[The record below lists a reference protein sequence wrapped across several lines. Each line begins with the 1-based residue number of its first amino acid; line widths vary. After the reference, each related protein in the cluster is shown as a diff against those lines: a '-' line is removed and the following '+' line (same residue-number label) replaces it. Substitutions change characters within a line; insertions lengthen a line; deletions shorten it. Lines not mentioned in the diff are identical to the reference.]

1 MLVSKVRIT
10 QVNCY
15 WMPLRCEIGDKL
27 YLTNSYQT
35 SVRELMEKIH
45 DNSYRKVLIFG
56 QWGRVGAGV
65 AQVETIAKKGR
76 YCRLTTFPYRTLV
89 EQLRRVGLTV
99 RISKCA
105 GNWLCNNVYY
115 YGLKYVEEEHLDCQM
130 IFIHLPKAKQVSNFE
145 QLARQIEAGV
155 H

>member
-1 MLVSKVRIT
+1 MIKSMKVLYAGFKGK
-10 QVNCY
+10 NNSSELLLDA
-15 WMPLRCEIGDKL
+15 LRCEIGDKL

-105 GNWLCNNVYY
+105 GN
-115 YGLKYVEEEHLDCQM
+115 
-130 IFIHLPKAKQVSNFE
+130 
-145 QLARQIEAGV
+145 
-155 H
+155 